1 MLVTRIFKLLALTL
15 LLLLPG
21 TDARAHGGQTMEED
35 ECKFRLG
42 AYLIH
47 FTGYQ
52 PERRLGE
59 EFCKLI
65 PETGRTIL
73 VFDAFDDELRRTEIA
88 VRVVEDIGTGTADD
102 DRAPLVAS
110 VGPESFTDGTIS
122 LQHEFPA
129 TGDFVGIVTVATGN
143 DPHDTYTGRF
153 RFSVGTGSGFSWQLT
168 QLVIWVSLFGVGLYF
183 LSNYLG
189 RRRGNRPQ
197 LPS

>member
-1 MLVTRIFKLLALTL
+1 MLVTRIFTLLALTL
-15 LLLLPG
+15 LLSLPG
-21 TDARAHGGQTMEED
+21 TDARAHGGQTMDED

-52 PERRLGE
+52 PEQRLGE

-65 PETGRTIL
+65 PETGQTIL

-88 VRVVEDIGTGTADD
+88 VRVIEDTGAGPADD
-102 DRAPLVAS
+102 DKAPLVAS
-110 VGPESFTDGTIS
+110 VGPERFTDGTVS
-122 LQHEFPA
+122 LEHEFPE
-129 TGDFVGIVTVATGN
+129 TGDFIGIVTVATGN

-153 RFSVGTGSGFSWQLT
+153 RFSVGTGSGFLRQFI
-168 QLVIWVSLFGVGLYF
+168 QLVVWVSLLGVGFYF
-183 LSNYLG
+183 LSGYLG